1 MLHVWGWVLIGEKL
15 LGLPVSGVASL
26 ASKSQPPQAKVLEA
40 VSVMHDE
47 EKKALSGTVDQG
59 GDDVSTTLR
68 KRKTTH
74 LEVSEPDLAPATP
87 VSGRVSPSNP
97 LPKSSKEKKTPDVAA
112 NLIKSAITFTLSGLH
127 HDCSSLL
134 LLLDK
139 MGRGEK
145 ELPLG
150 LMVTPF
156 FMIQPLGL
164 VVEALVKRRWRSVRK
179 ALPLPEP
186 ALRAIEFVIGNT
198 WTWVWLGWTA
208 RWYVRCLSE
217 IGAYQPFP
225 NKPIFS
231 ITELAWDYFHD
242 HIVGHAGAAGANATM
257 GPVPV
262 APVAPFQAV

>member
-1 MLHVWGWVLIGEKL
+1 MLHVWGWVLIGERL

-26 ASKSQPPQAKVLEA
+26 ASKAQPPQAKVLEA
-40 VSVMHDE
+40 VTVMNDRN
-47 EKKALSGTVDQG
+47 KKALSSTVDHG
-59 GDDVSTTLR
+59 GDDRENSTLR
-68 KRKTTH
+68 KRTGTH
-74 LEVSEPDLAPATP
+74 LEVEPASVPDTPA
-87 VSGRVSPSNP
+87 SGRLSPSNP
-97 LPKSSKEKKTPDVAA
+97 LPKSSREKKTPDVAA

-156 FMIQPLGL
+156 FMMQPLGL
-164 VVEALVKRRWRSVRK
+164 VVEALVRRRWRAVRK
-179 ALPLPEP
+179 SLGLPET
-186 ALRAIEFVIGNT
+186 AIRVIEFVIGNT

-231 ITELAWDYFHD
+231 ITELAWDYFHGL
-242 HIVGHAGAAGANATM
+242 VAGAPGGNTTLGPAGAAF
-257 GPVPV
+257 
-262 APVAPFQAV
+262 APVAPLAV

>member
-26 ASKSQPPQAKVLEA
+26 ASKTQPPQAKVLEA
-40 VSVMHDE
+40 VSVMNDQ
-47 EKKALSGTVDQG
+47 EKKALRGTVDQG
-59 GDDVSTTLR
+59 GDDVSSTLR
-68 KRKTTH
+68 QRKPH
-74 LEVSEPDLAPATP
+74 LEVPEPDSVPATP
-87 VSGRVSPSNP
+87 GSGRLSPSNP
-97 LPKSSKEKKTPDVAA
+97 LPKSSPEKKTPDVAA

-164 VVEALVKRRWRSVRK
+164 VVEALVKRRWRAVRK
-179 ALPLPEP
+179 SLGLPE
-186 ALRAIEFVIGNT
+186 AAIRAIEFVIGNT

-231 ITELAWDYFHD
+231 ITELAWDYFHGLV
-242 HIVGHAGAAGANATM
+242 VGAPGANATLAPA
-257 GPVPV
+257 GAPVTTPVP
-262 APVAPFQAV
+262 FAV

>member
-1 MLHVWGWVLIGEKL
+1 MLHVWGWTLIGEKL
-15 LGLPVSGVASL
+15 LGLPASGVASL
-26 ASKSQPPQAKVLEA
+26 ASKAQRPQAKVLEA
-40 VSVMHDE
+40 VTVMNEQEKSVI
-47 EKKALSGTVDQG
+47 SGTVDNSSEG
-59 GDDVSTTLR
+59 ISASTLR
-68 KRKTTH
+68 KRNLAH
-74 LEVSEPDLAPATP
+74 LELPDDSAPATP
-87 VSGRVSPSNP
+87 RSGRMSPSNP
-97 LPKSSKEKKTPDVAA
+97 LPQTPPSEKKNKTPDVAA

-164 VVEALVKRRWRSVRK
+164 VVEALVKRRWRVIRK
-179 ALPLPEP
+179 SLGLPEP
-186 ALRAIEFVIGNT
+186 AIRAIEFVIGNT

-225 NKPIFS
+225 HKPIFS
-231 ITELAWDYFHD
+231 ITELAWDYFHGL
-242 HIVGHAGAAGANATM
+242 VSTPGNATIA
-257 GPVPV
+257 GPAGTVAAVPF
-262 APVAPFQAV
+262 AAV

>member
-26 ASKSQPPQAKVLEA
+26 ASKSQPASAKVLEA
-40 VSVMHDE
+40 VSAMNEQSSQALGSSVDHGSLE
-47 EKKALSGTVDQG
+47 LPAKKRFGAHIDAGTAPN
-59 GDDVSTTLR
+59 
-68 KRKTTH
+68 
-74 LEVSEPDLAPATP
+74 SETGPPTPA
-87 VSGRVSPSNP
+87 SGRISPSNP
-97 LPKSSKEKKTPDVAA
+97 LPRSAPGKKTPNVAA
-112 NLIKSAITFTLSGLH
+112 NLIKSAITFTLSVLH

-139 MGRGEK
+139 LGRGEK

-164 VVEALVKRRWRSVRK
+164 VVEAIVKRRWRAVKKSAGVPDPVVK
-179 ALPLPEP
+179 T
-186 ALRAIEFVIGNT
+186 IEFIVGNT

-217 IGAYQPFP
+217 IGAYQAFP

-231 ITELAWDYFHD
+231 ITEMAWDYFRNLVVSSVN
-242 HIVGHAGAAGANATM
+242 VGNSTAT
-257 GPVPV
+257 PTP
-262 APVAPFQAV
+262 PIPFAV

>member
-1 MLHVWGWVLIGEKL
+1 MLIGEKL

-26 ASKSQPPQAKVLEA
+26 ASKAQPPQAKVLEA
-40 VSVMHDE
+40 VTVMNDQ
-47 EKKALSGTVDQG
+47 EKKALSGPVDQG
-59 GDDVSTTLR
+59 GDVSAILR
-68 KRKTTH
+68 KRKPH
-74 LEVSEPDLAPATP
+74 LEVPEPDSMSPTP
-87 VSGRVSPSNP
+87 GSGRQSPSNP

-164 VVEALVKRRWRSVRK
+164 VFEALVKRQWRIYRK
-179 ALPLPEP
+179 TLPLPDQ
-186 ALRAIEFVIGNT
+186 AITTIEFVIGNT

-242 HIVGHAGAAGANATM
+242 VVVGTPGAAVANATM
-257 GPVPV
+257 GPINPVPFTV
-262 APVAPFQAV
+262 